1 MAETVPFVA
10 AFKLEGSKKGPKPRW
25 LVACGPMLYR
35 FKDPKDGVSHS
46 PCSRHGLSSSLMAR
60 ITSNGNTG
68 RPTAA
73 VAYNLGLWLDQEHLD
88 ALPLAGATVSSTVSD
103 ETGAR
108 R

>member
-1 MAETVPFVA
+1 MA
-10 AFKLEGSKKGPKPRW
+10 GSLRADALSIQGPER
-25 LVACGPMLYR
+25 R
-35 FKDPKDGVSHS
+35 RESQ

>member
-1 MAETVPFVA
+1 
-10 AFKLEGSKKGPKPRW
+10 
-25 LVACGPMLYR
+25 
-35 FKDPKDGVSHS
+35 
-46 PCSRHGLSSSLMAR
+46 MAR

-88 ALPLAGATVSSTVSD
+88 ALPLAGATVSSAVSD